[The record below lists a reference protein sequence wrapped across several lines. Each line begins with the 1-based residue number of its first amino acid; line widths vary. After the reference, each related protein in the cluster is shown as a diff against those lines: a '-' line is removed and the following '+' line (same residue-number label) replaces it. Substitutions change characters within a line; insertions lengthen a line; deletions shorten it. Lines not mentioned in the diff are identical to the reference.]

1 MDRTELKPIIEAL
14 IFASDTPLTVEK
26 IKQILENVTKKEI
39 DETIEEL
46 QKEYQEQ
53 NRGFQMKE
61 VANGYQLRTQTAFS
75 PWLKRLKKTK
85 PFRLTQPT
93 LESLA
98 IIAYRQPIT
107 RMEVEKIR
115 GVDTGGVL
123 KTLLDKKLISIVGKK
138 DVPGKPFLFATTKT
152 FLEVFGLEN
161 LASLPTLKDIDDLDT
176 AHLPTLVRESNLNE
190 IDEVFLPET
199 DDAEEGQGTGE
210 PEPRIED
217 DKPSLPVANDES
229 DPKLPE
235 DEEDD
240 HTSCCGRMT

>member
-26 IKQILENVTKKEI
+26 IKQILESVTKKEI

-138 DVPGKPFLFATTKT
+138 DVPGKPFLFATTKM

-161 LASLPTLKDIDDLDT
+161 LSSLPTLKDIDDLDT

-190 IDEVFLPET
+190 TDEVFLPET
-199 DDAEEGQGTGE
+199 DDAEEGQGTSQ

-217 DKPSLPVANDES
+217 DKPSLPAAQDES
-229 DPKLPE
+229 DTQLPE
-235 DEEDD
+235 DGEDD
-240 HTSCCGRMT
+240 HPSCVDG

>member
-1 MDRTELKPIIEAL
+1 MDKTELKPIIEAL

-39 DETIEEL
+39 DETIGEL

-61 VANGYQLRTQTAFS
+61 VANGYQFRTQTAFS

-93 LESLA
+93 LETLA

-107 RMEVEKIR
+107 KMEVEKIR
-115 GVDTGGVL
+115 GVDSGGVL
-123 KTLLDKKLISIVGKK
+123 KTLLDKKLITIAGKK

-161 LASLPTLKDIDDLDT
+161 LASLPTLKDIDDLDN
-176 AHLPTLVRESNLNE
+176 AQLPTLVRESNLNE
-190 IDEVFLPET
+190 IDEVFLTET
-199 DDAEEGQGTGE
+199 DDAEEGQGTG
-210 PEPRIED
+210 
-217 DKPSLPVANDES
+217 KPDHWLKMISRHCLQANDES
-229 DPKLPE
+229 DPELPE

-240 HTSCCGRMT
+240 HTSCVDG

>member
-39 DETIEEL
+39 DEIIEEL

-115 GVDTGGVL
+115 GVDSGGVL

-199 DDAEEGQGTGE
+199 DDAEEGQGTVK
-210 PEPRIED
+210 PEPLIED

-229 DPKLPE
+229 DPKPPD

-240 HTSCCGRMT
+240 HPSCVDG

>member
-26 IKQILENVTKKEI
+26 IKQILESVTKKEI

-107 RMEVEKIR
+107 RMEIEKIR

-138 DVPGKPFLFATTKT
+138 DVPGKPFLFATTKM

-161 LASLPTLKDIDDLDT
+161 LSSLPTLKDIDDLDT

-190 IDEVFLPET
+190 TDEVFLPEA
-199 DDAEEGQGTGE
+199 DDAEEGQGTVK

-217 DKPSLPVANDES
+217 DKPSLPAAQDES
-229 DPKLPE
+229 DPELPE

-240 HTSCCGRMT
+240 HPSCVDG